1 MKCGYSERHQ
11 PGGVEIRKDKGGV
24 FPAQKLEMSLEMS
37 HNLEFKMI
45 RESAITGMRTFEY
58 RGTREAWEAFR
69 GYCLTELGGD
79 PVDLAREARMNA
91 RGRFTWRCGLG
102 YDVVSAD
109 LLGGK
114 ADGKEHRELIE
125 AGFRVRLY

>member
-1 MKCGYSERHQ
+1 MRAK
-11 PGGVEIRKDKGGV
+11 
-24 FPAQKLEMSLEMS
+24 MS

-45 RESAITGMRTFEY
+45 RENPVSGMCTLEY

-69 GYCLTELGGD
+69 GYCLSQLGSD
-79 PVDLAREARMNA
+79 PIDLAREARMNA
-91 RGRFTWRCGLG
+91 KGRFTWRCGLG

-114 ADGKEHRELIE
+114 ANGVARRKLAE
-125 AGFRVRLY
+125 AGFSVHLY

>member
-1 MKCGYSERHQ
+1 
-11 PGGVEIRKDKGGV
+11 
-24 FPAQKLEMSLEMS
+24 MS

-45 RESAITGMRTFEY
+45 RENPVSGMRTFEY

-69 GYCLTELGGD
+69 GYCLSQLGSD
-79 PVDLAREARMNA
+79 PIDIAREARMNA
-91 RGRFTWRCGLG
+91 RDRFTWRCGLG

-109 LLGGK
+109 LLGGEANGVGLRK
-114 ADGKEHRELIE
+114 LDD

>member
-1 MKCGYSERHQ
+1 
-11 PGGVEIRKDKGGV
+11 
-24 FPAQKLEMSLEMS
+24 MS

-45 RESAITGMRTFEY
+45 RENAMTGMRTFEY
-58 RGTREAWEAFR
+58 RGTKEAWEAFR
-69 GYCLTELGGD
+69 AYCLTELGND

-109 LLGGK
+109 LLGES
-114 ADGKEHRELIE
+114 ADGRARRELDK
-125 AGFRVRLY
+125 AGFVVLLLG

>member
-1 MKCGYSERHQ
+1 MTN
-11 PGGVEIRKDKGGV
+11 I
-24 FPAQKLEMSLEMS
+24 
-37 HNLEFKMI
+37 LEFKVI
-45 RESAITGMRTFEY
+45 RENAMTGMRTFEY

-69 GYCLTELGGD
+69 GYCLTELGSD
-79 PVDLAREARMNA
+79 PVDIAREARMNA

-114 ADGKEHRELIE
+114 ADGVARRELNE
-125 AGFRVRLY
+125 AGFSVHLY